1 MNAPRIESGPQR
13 RTPGPQ
19 VRRLGL
25 RGVSGPVR
33 RARDFTANALAEWR
47 WADPAAD
54 DPDERERAE
63 DVLLVVSELIANA
76 MTHGGGVRELV
87 VTLDGDALV
96 VGASDG
102 ERSAPRLKRPDDP
115 SLPGGHGLQ
124 VVRRLSETWG
134 STPQPSGKTVWARFA
149 R

>member
-1 MNAPRIESGPQR
+1 MNAPRIESGRQR
-13 RTPGPQ
+13 RAPGPQ

-25 RGVSGPVR
+25 HEVTGPVR
-33 RARDFTANALAEWR
+33 RARDFTANVLAEWH
-47 WADPAAD
+47 WADPEAAD
-54 DPDERERAE
+54 PEERERAE

-96 VGASDG
+96 VGATDG
-102 ERSAPRLKRPDDP
+102 ERRPPALQRPGDP
-115 SLPGGHGLQ
+115 SQPGGHGLQ

-134 STPQPSGKTVWARFA
+134 SLPQASGKTVWARFG